1 MTGLRKCPDESEAI
15 CVAKMSIKHLIRL
28 VAKPEIK
35 VAYWIENQPTRGNKI
50 REVISTK
57 SYRDGLA

>member
-1 MTGLRKCPDESEAI
+1 MSGLRKCPDESEAI

-28 VAKPEIK
+28 VAKPLIK
-35 VAYWIENQPTRGNKI
+35 VSYWIENQPTKGSIK

-57 SYRDGLA
+57 SYPDGLS